1 MTTWSASRS
10 GPDPESYIV
19 PTNQKT
25 TSNKRQR
32 EQDQKERATE
42 RVARRTERKAR
53 AAARLA
59 SGEVGPQ
66 IAEPVLP
73 ELDIV
78 QRDPEASGMPP
89 ATARRGP
96 AQPPAACR
104 LYVGNLSYNMDA
116 NSITSLFAQHGEVAD
131 VHIVLDHVTRRPRGF
146 AFVTM
151 GSPTE
156 AQAAITG
163 LDGQNVDGR
172 TLRVNQA
179 EARDSGPS
187 MGRGRY

>member
-1 MTTWSASRS
+1 M
-10 GPDPESYIV
+10 

-32 EQDQKERATE
+32 EQDQKERAAE
-42 RVARRTERKAR
+42 RIARRTERKAR

-59 SGEVGPQ
+59 SGQVGPQ
-66 IAEPVLP
+66 IAEPALP
-73 ELDIV
+73 EHDV
-78 QRDPEASGMPP
+78 VHGDPEAPTIQPAMTGHSRPGPP
-89 ATARRGP
+89 SKT
-96 AQPPAACR
+96 CR

-116 NSITSLFAQHGEVAD
+116 NSIASLFAQHGEVAD
-131 VHIVLDHVTRRPRGF
+131 VHIVLDQVSRRPRGF

-151 GSPTE
+151 GSPAQ
-156 AQAAITG
+156 AQAAISE

-179 EARDSGPS
+179 EARESGPS

>member
-1 MTTWSASRS
+1 M
-10 GPDPESYIV
+10 
-19 PTNQKT
+19 PTNQKM

-32 EQDQKERATE
+32 EQDQKERAAE
-42 RVARRTERKAR
+42 RIARRTERKAR

-59 SGEVGPQ
+59 SGQVGPQ
-66 IAEPVLP
+66 IAEPAP
-73 ELDIV
+73 PP
-78 QRDPEASGMPP
+78 RDVPPHDPTASTTPSETP
-89 ATARRGP
+89 VRIRPDQSPTTR
-96 AQPPAACR
+96 R

-116 NSITSLFAQHGEVAD
+116 NSIASLFAQHGQVAD
-131 VHIVLDHVTRRPRGF
+131 VHIVLDQVSRRPRGF

-151 GSPTE
+151 GSPAE
-156 AQAAITG
+156 AQAAITE

-179 EARDSGPS
+179 EARESGPS

>member
-1 MTTWSASRS
+1 M
-10 GPDPESYIV
+10 

-32 EQDQKERATE
+32 EQDQKERAAE
-42 RVARRTERKAR
+42 RIVRRTERKER

-59 SGEVGPQ
+59 LGQVGPQ
-66 IAEPVLP
+66 IAEPAP
-73 ELDIV
+73 PD
-78 QRDPEASGMPP
+78 RDVFHHDPAASMMP
-89 ATARRGP
+89 ATAGRSRPEQSPTTG
-96 AQPPAACR
+96 R

-116 NSITSLFAQHGEVAD
+116 NSIASLFAQHGEVAD
-131 VHIVLDHVTRRPRGF
+131 VHIVLDQASRRPRGF

-151 GSPTE
+151 GSPEE
-156 AQAAITG
+156 AQAAIAE

-172 TLRVNQA
+172 TLRVNPA
-179 EARDSGPS
+179 EPRESGPG